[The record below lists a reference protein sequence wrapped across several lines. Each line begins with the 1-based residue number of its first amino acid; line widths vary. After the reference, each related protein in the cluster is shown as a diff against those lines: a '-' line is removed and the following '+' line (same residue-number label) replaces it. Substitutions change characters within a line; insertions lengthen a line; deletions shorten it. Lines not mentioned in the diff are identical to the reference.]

1 MREKPILNITVPEP
15 TCAPCF
21 ECTKGKFKEKKTV
34 VIVAITV
41 EQLSDSVTQIGYGC
55 SRGLSCED
63 RGCRYSKRSTSDEG
77 EFTPVESLGHLDR

>member
-1 MREKPILNITVPEP
+1 MTERPIVNITVPEP

-63 RGCRYSKRSTSDEG
+63 RGCRYSKGSTSGEG
-77 EFTPVESLGHLDR
+77 EFTPIESLGHLDR

>member
-1 MREKPILNITVPEP
+1 
-15 TCAPCF
+15 
-21 ECTKGKFKEKKTV
+21 

>member
-1 MREKPILNITVPEP
+1 MSEKPILNIIVPQP
-15 TCAPCF
+15 VCAPCF
-21 ECTKGKFKEKKTV
+21 DYITKGLRQRKTV

-63 RGCRYSKRSTSDEG
+63 RGCRYSKGSTLDEG
-77 EFTPVESLGHLDR
+77 EFTPIESLGHLDR